1 MANLLGLNNHLTINK
16 LIKQL
21 SLSVVNIFDIKMKFI
36 RKSKVIIWY
45 NLISFYKGGDKVVQA
60 LRQDEYSE
68 PINYLDRVHS
78 DSRGWITKAEMNC
91 GYKQW
96 HYRYNE
102 LLEQNF
108 NQENVYISLNTFY
121 STFRRLEYLK
131 ELKAQFID
139 LDIYKTKFSKE
150 QIIMHLE
157 ADYFNKSIPRP
168 NLIIDSGRGLYLI
181 WLLNSVP
188 SKALPLWKAIE
199 EYLYSVLKPFGA
211 DRQALDPTRV
221 LRVPGSINSKSNT
234 TVKVIEQY
242 DYIYDLREIQ
252 KEFLP
257 ELEERKANKKG
268 RPSKTVFIH
277 RERSLYYARI
287 QDIIKLCELREYN
300 LKGHRELILF
310 LYRYYLCYFLEDT
323 KKALEDVLE
332 LNREFIYPLSETEVI
347 RATRSAER
355 VYLSKDKDY
364 KYKNETLIELLL
376 ITELEETYMSTI
388 ISNREYKRRNNEYNK
403 NKYQEK
409 LRADGK
415 LTKKEQINIQ
425 RQKIKSLMQQG
436 FSQKDISK
444 ELNIP
449 SRTIERRVKE
459 LRTLQEI
466 V

>member
-1 MANLLGLNNHLTINK
+1 
-16 LIKQL
+16 
-21 SLSVVNIFDIKMKFI
+21 MKFI
-36 RKSKVIIWY
+36 SKSKVIIWY
-45 NLISFYKGGDKVVQA
+45 NLISFYKGGESMGQA
-60 LRQDEYSE
+60 LRQEEYSE

-78 DSRGWITKAEMNC
+78 DSKGWITKAEMNC

-102 LLEQNF
+102 LLEQDF

-211 DRQALDPTRV
+211 DRQALDPTRI
-221 LRVPGSINSKSNT
+221 LRVPGSINSKSKT

-252 KEFLP
+252 NEYLP
-257 ELEERKANKKG
+257 ELEERKAKKKG

-287 QDIIKLCELREYN
+287 QDIIKLCELREYD

-323 KKALEDVLE
+323 QKALGDVLE

-347 RATRSAER
+347 RATRSAEK
-355 VYLSKDKDY
+355 VYLSKNKDY
-364 KYKNETLIELLL
+364 RYKNETLIELLL

-388 ISNREYKRRNNEYNK
+388 ISKKEYKRRENIRVKKAYK
-403 NKYQEK
+403 EK
-409 LRADGK
+409 LKSEGK
-415 LTKKEQINIQ
+415 MSKKEELEQI
-425 RQKIKSLMQQG
+425 RAKIKSLRAKGLKNKEIMQMLG
-436 FSQKDISK
+436 IHSTTTFERHISYLK
-444 ELNIP
+444 KNGLI
-449 SRTIERRVKE
+449 
-459 LRTLQEI
+459 
-466 V
+466 

>member
-1 MANLLGLNNHLTINK
+1 MG
-16 LIKQL
+16 Q
-21 SLSVVNIFDIKMKFI
+21 V
-36 RKSKVIIWY
+36 
-45 NLISFYKGGDKVVQA
+45 
-60 LRQDEYSE
+60 LRQEEYSE
-68 PINYLDRVHS
+68 QINYLDILHS
-78 DSRGWITKAEMNC
+78 DSKGWITRAEINC

-102 LLEQNF
+102 LLEQEF
-108 NQENVYISLNTFY
+108 EQENVYISVNTFY
-121 STFRRLEYLK
+121 STFRRLEYIK

-139 LDIYKTKFSKE
+139 LDIYKTGFTKE

-181 WLLNSVP
+181 WLLNKVP

-221 LRVPGSINSKSNT
+221 LRVPGSINSKSKT

-252 KEFLP
+252 NEYLP
-257 ELEERKANKKG
+257 ELEERKAKKKG

-287 QDIIKLCELREYN
+287 QDIIKLCELREYD

-323 KKALEDVLE
+323 QKALEDVLE
-332 LNREFIYPLSETEVI
+332 LNREFIYPLSETEVR
-347 RATRSAER
+347 RATRSAEK

-364 KYKNETLIELLL
+364 KYKNETLIELLE
-376 ITELEETYMSTI
+376 ITELEETYMTTI
-388 ISNREYKRRNNEYNK
+388 ISKREYKRRNNEYNK

-409 LRADGK
+409 LRAEGK
-415 LTKKEQINIQ
+415 VSEKEKLSQRREKIKDLLDKGLKRKDICLQLDISIKTYKRDISFLKEQG
-425 RQKIKSLMQQG
+425 LM
-436 FSQKDISK
+436 
-444 ELNIP
+444 
-449 SRTIERRVKE
+449 
-459 LRTLQEI
+459 
-466 V
+466 

>member
-1 MANLLGLNNHLTINK
+1 MG
-16 LIKQL
+16 Q
-21 SLSVVNIFDIKMKFI
+21 V
-36 RKSKVIIWY
+36 
-45 NLISFYKGGDKVVQA
+45 
-60 LRQDEYSE
+60 LRQEEYSE
-68 PINYLDRVHS
+68 QINYLDILHS
-78 DSRGWITKAEMNC
+78 DSKGWITRAEINC

-102 LLEQNF
+102 LLEQDF
-108 NQENVYISLNTFY
+108 NQENVYISINTFY

-139 LDIYKTKFSKE
+139 LDIYKTGFTKE

-188 SKALPLWKAIE
+188 SKALPLWKAVE

-221 LRVPGSINSKSNT
+221 LRVPGSINSKSKT
-234 TVKVIEQY
+234 TVNVIEQY

-252 KEFLP
+252 NEYLP
-257 ELEERKANKKG
+257 ELEERKAKKKG

-287 QDIIKLCELREYN
+287 QDIIKLCELREYD
-300 LKGHRELILF
+300 LRGHRELILF

-323 KKALEDVLE
+323 QKALEDVLE
-332 LNREFIYPLSETEVI
+332 LNREFIYSLSETEVI
-347 RATRSAER
+347 RATRSAEK

-376 ITELEETYMSTI
+376 ITELEETYMTTI
-388 ISNREYKRRNNEYNK
+388 ISNKESKRRRSIRDEKRYKEKLKLDGKVSEKEKLSQRRAKIKDLLAEGLKRKDICLQLDISIKTYKRDISF
-403 NKYQEK
+403 
-409 LRADGK
+409 L
-415 LTKKEQINIQ
+415 KEQG
-425 RQKIKSLMQQG
+425 LM
-436 FSQKDISK
+436 
-444 ELNIP
+444 
-449 SRTIERRVKE
+449 
-459 LRTLQEI
+459 
-466 V
+466 

>member
-1 MANLLGLNNHLTINK
+1 MG
-16 LIKQL
+16 
-21 SLSVVNIFDIKMKFI
+21 
-36 RKSKVIIWY
+36 
-45 NLISFYKGGDKVVQA
+45 QA
-60 LRQDEYSE
+60 LRQEEYSE

-78 DSRGWITKAEMNC
+78 DSKGWITKAEMNC

-102 LLEQNF
+102 LLEQDF

-287 QDIIKLCELREYN
+287 QDIIKLCELREYD

-323 KKALEDVLE
+323 QKALGDVLE

-347 RATRSAER
+347 RATRSAEK
-355 VYLSKDKDY
+355 VYLSKNKDY
-364 KYKNETLIELLL
+364 RYKNETLIELLL

-388 ISNREYKRRNNEYNK
+388 ISKKEYKRRENIRVKKAYK
-403 NKYQEK
+403 EK
-409 LRADGK
+409 LKSEGK
-415 LTKKEQINIQ
+415 MSKKEELEQI
-425 RQKIKSLMQQG
+425 RAKIKSLRAKGLKNKEIMQMLG
-436 FSQKDISK
+436 IHSTTTFERHISYLK
-444 ELNIP
+444 KNGLI
-449 SRTIERRVKE
+449 
-459 LRTLQEI
+459 
-466 V
+466 

>member
-1 MANLLGLNNHLTINK
+1 MG
-16 LIKQL
+16 Q
-21 SLSVVNIFDIKMKFI
+21 V
-36 RKSKVIIWY
+36 
-45 NLISFYKGGDKVVQA
+45 
-60 LRQDEYSE
+60 LRQEEYSE
-68 PINYLDRVHS
+68 QINYLDILHS
-78 DSRGWITKAEMNC
+78 DSKGWITKAEINC

-102 LLEQNF
+102 LLEQDF
-108 NQENVYISLNTFY
+108 NQENVYISINTFY
-121 STFRRLEYLK
+121 STFRRLEYIK

-139 LDIYKTKFSKE
+139 LDIYKTGFTKE

-211 DRQALDPTRV
+211 DRQALDPTRI
-221 LRVPGSINSKSNT
+221 LRVPGSINSKSKT

-252 KEFLP
+252 NEYLP
-257 ELEERKANKKG
+257 ELEERKAKKKG

-287 QDIIKLCELREYN
+287 QDIIKLCELREYD

-323 KKALEDVLE
+323 QKALEDVLE

-347 RATRSAER
+347 RATRSAEK

-364 KYKNETLIELLL
+364 KYKNETLIELLV
-376 ITELEETYMSTI
+376 ITELEETYMTTI
-388 ISNREYKRRNNEYNK
+388 ISNKESKRRRSIRDEKRYK
-403 NKYQEK
+403 EK
-409 LRADGK
+409 LKLEGK
-415 LTKKEQINIQ
+415 MSKKEELEQL
-425 RQKIKSLMQQG
+425 RAKIKSLREQG
-436 FSQKDISK
+436 FKNK
-444 ELNIP
+444 EIMQMLGIT
-449 SRTIERRVKE
+449 STTTFERHITYMRKNGLV
-459 LRTLQEI
+459 
-466 V
+466 

>member
-1 MANLLGLNNHLTINK
+1 MG
-16 LIKQL
+16 Q
-21 SLSVVNIFDIKMKFI
+21 V
-36 RKSKVIIWY
+36 
-45 NLISFYKGGDKVVQA
+45 
-60 LRQDEYSE
+60 LRQEEYSE
-68 PINYLDRVHS
+68 QINYLDILHS
-78 DSRGWITKAEMNC
+78 DSKGWITKAEINC

-102 LLEQNF
+102 LLEQDF
-108 NQENVYISLNTFY
+108 NQENVYISINTFY
-121 STFRRLEYLK
+121 STFRRLEYIK

-139 LDIYKTKFSKE
+139 LDIYKTGFTKE

-211 DRQALDPTRV
+211 DRQALDPTRI
-221 LRVPGSINSKSNT
+221 LRVPGSINSKSKT

-252 KEFLP
+252 NEYLP
-257 ELEERKANKKG
+257 ELEERKAKKKG

-287 QDIIKLCELREYN
+287 QDIIKLCELREYD

-323 KKALEDVLE
+323 QKALGDVLE

-347 RATRSAER
+347 RATRSAEK
-355 VYLSKDKDY
+355 VYLSKNKDY
-364 KYKNETLIELLL
+364 KYKNETLIELLV

-388 ISNREYKRRNNEYNK
+388 ISKGEYKRRDRVYQK
-403 NKYQEK
+403 NKYQRKLKSEGKISEKEK
-409 LRADGK
+409 LSQRRA
-415 LTKKEQINIQ
+415 
-425 RQKIKSLMQQG
+425 KIKDLLAEG
-436 FSQKDISK
+436 LKQKDICSQ
-444 ELNIP
+444 LNI
-449 SRTIERRVKE
+449 SKDTYIRDRKY
-459 LRTLQEI
+459 LREQGLI
-466 V
+466 